1 MNGRFQSDHLSYSG
15 DDAYPFDNL
24 FKGYIVKEK
33 DSASDVKGRTFHAIV
48 SSNKS
53 IGIGTITWNGSSWTY
68 SGMLSGTA
76 QTTAGEYKE
85 ISALVTSTS
94 RIDRVY
100 AIMVSSYSGAWAKI
114 HRVWVT

>member
-33 DSASDVKGRTFHAIV
+33 DSTPDVMGRTFHAIV

-53 IGIGTITWNGSSWTY
+53 ISIGTIAWNGSSWT
-68 SGMLSGTA
+68 SNGLSGSA

-94 RIDRVY
+94 RIDRLY
-100 AIMVSSYSGAWAKI
+100 AIMVSNYSGAWAKI
-114 HRVWVT
+114 HRVWIT